1 MSQLSNEDRFTLL
14 EFARRAIVSVVSGN
28 RIPDVPAHAGA
39 LSVPGGAFVT
49 LHQSGRLRGCVGQ
62 VEHPGPLAE
71 TVVRAAINAA
81 LHDARFPPVV
91 ANELVNLEIEISVLS
106 PLQPIA
112 PEAVIVGLHGL
123 MIIRGDSRG
132 LLLPQVAAERQWS
145 AQQFLDETCAKAGL
159 PSDAWKI
166 PAARIYAFTA
176 EVFSEASVQ
185 AIFGK

>member
-14 EFARRAIVSVVSGN
+14 ELARRAIISVVSEK
-28 RIPDVPAHAGA
+28 RIPDVPTHRGA

-81 LHDARFPPVV
+81 LHDARFPPV
-91 ANELVNLEIEISVLS
+91 APDELVNLEIEISVLS
-106 PLQPIA
+106 PLEPIV
-112 PEAVIVGLHGL
+112 PQAVTVGLHGL
-123 MIIRGDSRG
+123 MIVQGDSRG

-145 AQQFLDETCAKAGL
+145 APQFLDETCAKAGL

-166 PAARIYAFTA
+166 SAARIYAFTA

>member
-1 MSQLSNEDRFTLL
+1 MSRLSNEDRFTLL
-14 EFARRAIVSVVSGN
+14 ELARRAIVSVVSEK
-28 RIPDVPAHAGA
+28 RIPDLPTYTGA

-49 LHQSGRLRGCVGQ
+49 LHRSGRLRGCVGQ

-81 LHDARFPPVV
+81 LHDARFPPVA
-91 ANELVNLEIEISVLS
+91 ANDLVNLEIEISVLS
-106 PLQPIA
+106 PLEPIT

-123 MIIRGDSRG
+123 MIVRGESRG

-145 AQQFLDETCAKAGL
+145 APQFLEETCAKAGL
-159 PSDAWKI
+159 PNDAWKI

-176 EVFSEASVQ
+176 EVFSEASVR
-185 AIFGK
+185 AISGK

>member
-14 EFARRAIVSVVSGN
+14 ELARRAIISVVSEK
-28 RIPDVPAHAGA
+28 RIPDVPTHRGA

-91 ANELVNLEIEISVLS
+91 PDELVNLEIEISVLS
-106 PLQPIA
+106 PLEPIA
-112 PEAVIVGLHGL
+112 PQAVTVGLHGL
-123 MIIRGDSRG
+123 MIVQGDSRG

-145 AQQFLDETCAKAGL
+145 APQFLDETCAKAGL

-166 PAARIYAFTA
+166 SAVRIYAFTA
-176 EVFSEASVQ
+176 EVFSEASVH